1 MDNINNVDMWLKRAK
16 SSLIHSKDD
25 KKDGLYYEDLC
36 FDCQQSAEKSL
47 KALIV
52 DLGLEVHKTHSFR
65 ELFKELKK
73 RITLP
78 VWTEDILELG
88 QYAVMTRY
96 PDDYREISEEEYLR
110 AVEIAERVYN
120 WVKDQIKY

>member
-1 MDNINNVDMWLKRAK
+1 MDNRRNVDMWLKRAK
-16 SSLIHSKDD
+16 SSLIHSSDD
-25 KKDGLYYEDLC
+25 KKDGLFYEELC

-52 DLGLEVHKTHSFR
+52 DLGLVVHRTHSFR

-73 RITLP
+73 RIQLP
-78 VWTEDILELG
+78 DWSEEILELG

-96 PDDYREISEEEYLR
+96 PDDYREITEKEYDR

-120 WVKDQIKY
+120 WVNEQIRR